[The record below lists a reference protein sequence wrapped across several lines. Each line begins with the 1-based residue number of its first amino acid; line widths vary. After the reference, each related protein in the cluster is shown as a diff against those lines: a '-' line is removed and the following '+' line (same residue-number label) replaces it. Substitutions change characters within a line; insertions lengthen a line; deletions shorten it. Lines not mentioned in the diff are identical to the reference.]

1 MLTPN
6 KDTLRINGN
15 RRIAMD
21 DYVTDLGKYLVE
33 ILSVPSRI
41 RFSVVLKETRKVTGI
56 TIALTQVKTAIQ
68 AYYKQKKI
76 YAYVCLEFTRL
87 LFFIIWVSVDEEP
100 TTVAE
105 KNKERKNLWKV
116 IFMREKQLHNFP
128 LFYHLS
134 GQKWNELNEACG
146 FLGICNVSSRFK
158 LNNKCLFPEP
168 AKC

>member
-15 RRIAMD
+15 RRIAID

-68 AYYKQKKI
+68 AYYKQIKI

-105 KNKERKNLWKV
+105 KNKERKNL
-116 IFMREKQLHNFP
+116 
-128 LFYHLS
+128 
-134 GQKWNELNEACG
+134 
-146 FLGICNVSSRFK
+146 
-158 LNNKCLFPEP
+158 
-168 AKC
+168 